1 MRTGTILLA
10 EDDPND
16 VILFQ
21 RAMERASLSADS
33 LKAVGDGE
41 KAISYLSGQG
51 IYADRDLY
59 PLPALLLLDLKM
71 PRKSGLEV
79 LEWVRRQPGLK
90 RLQLATLP
98 DLPVPVVNCQLL
110 RRGNYGAVIE
120 KVEVGHAVVSRALRV
135 HRRERNPLV
144 VKQHWK
150 RSQSITDTLQGT
162 FRFAHVGQV
171 LGFLGCA
178 RGAASCHLT

>member
-33 LKAVGDGE
+33 LKVVRDGE

-71 PRKSGLEV
+71 PRKSGPEV
-79 LEWVRRQPGLK
+79 LSWLRKQPQLRYLIVVFLTSSDSAEDVR
-90 RLQLATLP
+90 LAYEAGANSYLVKPVEFTEMVELIKNVSFYWLELNEKLP
-98 DLPVPVVNCQLL
+98 LS
-110 RRGNYGAVIE
+110 GAPPSSE
-120 KVEVGHAVVSRALRV
+120 GAQRYR
-135 HRRERNPLV
+135 
-144 VKQHWK
+144 
-150 RSQSITDTLQGT
+150 
-162 FRFAHVGQV
+162 
-171 LGFLGCA
+171 A
-178 RGAASCHLT
+178 RGAR

>member
-1 MRTGTILLA
+1 MSKGTILLA

-79 LEWVRRQPGLK
+79 LSWIRKQPQLRYLIVVFFTSSNSSEDI
-90 RLQLATLP
+90 RLAYEAGANSYLVKPVEFTEMVEMIRNVTFYWLEMNEKLP
-98 DLPVPVVNCQLL
+98 LS
-110 RRGNYGAVIE
+110 
-120 KVEVGHAVVSRALRV
+120 EVA
-135 HRRERNPLV
+135 
-144 VKQHWK
+144 
-150 RSQSITDTLQGT
+150 
-162 FRFAHVGQV
+162 
-171 LGFLGCA
+171 
-178 RGAASCHLT
+178 

>member
-1 MRTGTILLA
+1 MSTGTILLA

-33 LKAVGDGE
+33 LTVVRDGE

-51 IYADRDLY
+51 VYADRDLY

-79 LEWVRRQPGLK
+79 LSWLRKQPQLRYLIVVFFTSSNSSEDVR
-90 RLQLATLP
+90 LAYDAGANSYLVKPVDFTEMVEMIRKVTFYWLEINEKLP
-98 DLPVPVVNCQLL
+98 LSGV
-110 RRGNYGAVIE
+110 A
-120 KVEVGHAVVSRALRV
+120 
-135 HRRERNPLV
+135 
-144 VKQHWK
+144 
-150 RSQSITDTLQGT
+150 
-162 FRFAHVGQV
+162 
-171 LGFLGCA
+171 
-178 RGAASCHLT
+178 

>member
-33 LKAVGDGE
+33 LKVVRDGE

-71 PRKSGLEV
+71 PRKSGPEV
-79 LEWVRRQPGLK
+79 LSWLRKQPQLRYLIVVFLTSSDSAEDVR
-90 RLQLATLP
+90 LAYEAGANSYLVK
-98 DLPVPVVNCQLL
+98 PVEFTEMVELIKNVSFYWLELNEKIPLSGALASSEGGRKSNGISEPV
-110 RRGNYGAVIE
+110 
-120 KVEVGHAVVSRALRV
+120 S
-135 HRRERNPLV
+135 
-144 VKQHWK
+144 
-150 RSQSITDTLQGT
+150 
-162 FRFAHVGQV
+162 
-171 LGFLGCA
+171 
-178 RGAASCHLT
+178 

>member
-33 LKAVGDGE
+33 LKVGRDVE
-41 KAISYLSGQG
+41 EAISYLSGQG

-71 PRKSGLEV
+71 PRKSGPEV
-79 LEWVRRQPGLK
+79 LSWLRKQPQLRSLIVVFLTSSDSAEDVRLAYEAGANSYLVKPVEFTEMVEMIRNVSYYWLELNEKLPLSAATAPGEGG
-90 RLQLATLP
+90 
-98 DLPVPVVNCQLL
+98 
-110 RRGNYGAVIE
+110 RGSNGDS
-120 KVEVGHAVVSRALRV
+120 EV
-135 HRRERNPLV
+135 
-144 VKQHWK
+144 
-150 RSQSITDTLQGT
+150 
-162 FRFAHVGQV
+162 
-171 LGFLGCA
+171 
-178 RGAASCHLT
+178 